1 MNYRISFILIV
12 IALIISIYVGFF
24 ELRKPPKTDG
34 ENLEAPW
41 FYDIAYDELSILD
54 ITYQDNNEAFTK
66 INGQWTFT
74 ESGDKVDLNRWSGI
88 PLLFTGP
95 RSSRLITND
104 LTNPEEYGIDNPTA
118 EYIITLKTGNILK
131 ILVGTQT
138 PDQASSY
145 VSLDGRGS
153 LFLVPAS
160 WTIAINDI
168 ALNPPYYDPNTAD
181 QPIIGP

>member
-24 ELRKPPKTDG
+24 ELRKPPKTDD
-34 ENLEAPW
+34 ETIQAPW
-41 FYDIAYDELSILD
+41 FYDIGYDELSVLD
-54 ITYQDNNEAFTK
+54 ITSNDSNESFTK
-66 INGQWTFT
+66 INGQWTFS

-104 LTNPEEYGIDNPTA
+104 LTNPEEYGIDAPSA
-118 EYIITLKTGNILK
+118 EYIITLRTGISLK

-138 PDQASSY
+138 PDLSSNY
-145 VSLDGRGS
+145 VNLEGKNS

-160 WTIAINDI
+160 WVVAINDM

-181 QPIIGP
+181 EPIIGP